1 MQLGVIVG
9 LVFGVIIAFF
19 AMLNTETIIVNY
31 FFGQVYASVA
41 IVVLGSALA
50 GALAVGMFGL
60 VTKIRTGFAF
70 WDYQNRVERLAKEV
84 AQLQEQKKALSDDLS
99 YVNAECEE
107 ILRQKEIELAECE
120 EEAAQQEV
128 AAEATD
134 QQEIVEE
141 EKKDDN

>member
-84 AQLQEQKKALSDDLS
+84 AQLQEQKKALTDDLS